1 MKTSQITAILMY
13 GVIGFQAALILGAP
27 WGAFTQGGRHPGSLD
42 ALGRGIAAVS
52 IVLLF
57 GMAQSILAQ
66 DGKGVFKNV
75 NRKITRVLAW
85 MSTAYAALGIIA
97 NIATPSQGERL
108 IWAPISTVIFVL
120 SLMTMRRTKNVK

>member
-1 MKTSQITAILMY
+1 MKTSQITAGLMY
-13 GVIGFQAALILGAP
+13 GVMLFQAALIVGAP

-42 ALGRGIAAVS
+42 ALGRGIAGVS

-66 DGKGVFKNV
+66 DGKGIFKNM
-75 NRKITRVLAW
+75 NRKRVRIFAR
-85 MSTAYAALGIIA
+85 MSTGYGVLGIIA
-97 NIATPSQGERL
+97 NVATPSQGERL

-120 SLMTMRRTKNVK
+120 SLMTMLRTRNVK